1 MHDGAARHHCL
12 RVRVSHFAER
22 LSSWTP
28 TNYSPNPRRTTW
40 NTGPAGK
47 ASFNGSILRKRSA
60 RKPEKFTYPTLTT
73 NIDINTEEHLKNKLT
88 ELRDSALELREYWI
102 AMGSAPSLGKEVELE
117 ALRRLAELV
126 EQWILELE
134 GR

>member
-1 MHDGAARHHCL
+1 M
-12 RVRVSHFAER
+12 
-22 LSSWTP
+22 
-28 TNYSPNPRRTTW
+28 
-40 NTGPAGK
+40 
-47 ASFNGSILRKRSA
+47 
-60 RKPEKFTYPTLTT
+60 
-73 NIDINTEEHLKNKLT
+73 
-88 ELRDSALELREYWI
+88 RDSALELREYWI